1 MIDLKKIEKN
11 IDEALAKETTESL
24 TKWLIEKREKEAK
37 IIADQANV
45 IKSFYCQRDI
55 EMESKCEKQCE
66 HCKEYYAPL
75 EELLNG

>member
-24 TKWLIEKREKEAK
+24 TKWLLEKRAKEAK

-45 IKSFYCQRDI
+45 VRSNFGTAVK
-55 EMESKCEKQCE
+55 
-66 HCKEYYAPL
+66 
-75 EELLNG
+75 